1 MIVRQNKMEATFGTE
16 YRTRQLLI
24 AQHHGVKLW
33 RHSTARRRKA
43 VIAAY
48 RAARR
53 VVQRY
58 ILDMSEAF
66 KSLTPVFVR
75 AAEAMQGFS
84 RALETKES

>member
-1 MIVRQNKMEATFGTE
+1 MTPNKMDATFGAE
-16 YRTRQLLI
+16 YRARQLLI
-24 AQHHGVKLW
+24 AQRQREKLW
-33 RHSTARRRKA
+33 RHHTSARRRA
-43 VIAAY
+43 VLAAY
-48 RAARR
+48 RAAGR

-58 ILDMSEAF
+58 ARTLAEAF